1 MTEVR
6 VSCAGLVT
14 ANGKLRAGGDS
25 RGGPPP
31 TATDLDDDKEGIRPL
46 VSIRD
51 SSGSDLDSG
60 PNVRTRAG
68 LSGGMENTEEQDKV
82 VIDCREMESL
92 VTEVWPSRHP
102 LSIRRR

>member
-1 MTEVR
+1 MATRE
-6 VSCAGLVT
+6 
-14 ANGKLRAGGDS
+14 GD
-25 RGGPPP
+25 PP

-68 LSGGMENTEEQDKV
+68 LSGDMEKN
-82 VIDCREMESL
+82 
-92 VTEVWPSRHP
+92 
-102 LSIRRR
+102 

>member
-14 ANGKLRAGGDS
+14 ANGKLRADGDS

-68 LSGGMENTEEQDKV
+68 LSGGMEKTEEQDKV